1 MVRWVPWLLGLV
13 LAGCASRPSLPPVE
27 VGPGPV
33 HERVLANGL
42 KVIVKEDHRAPV
54 VVSQIWYK
62 VGSSYEHD
70 GITGISHVLEHMMF
84 KGTERYP
91 AGEFSR
97 IIAENGGR
105 ENAFTGRDYTAYFQT
120 LAKDRLAVSFELEAD
135 RMRGLL
141 LDPEEFAKEVRV
153 VMEER
158 RMRIE
163 DDPLALTGEQFNAVA
178 YLTSPYH
185 WPIIGW
191 MDDLENL
198 TIEDLRAWYDA
209 WYRPN
214 NATVVVVGDVD
225 PQEVFA
231 LAERYY
237 GPIEAA
243 PVPKVKPRREVEQRG
258 ERRLRVSAPA
268 RVPYLMMGWQV
279 PALGRH
285 EAGWEPYAMEVL
297 AAVLDGGLSARL
309 ETELVRAQRI
319 AASIGTGYDLYTP
332 RRELLTISATPVPGR
347 DIAELEA
354 AIEAQIERLRQEP
367 VTAEELARV
376 KAQVVAGKVYERDSM
391 FYQAM
396 QIGILETLGYGWQ
409 VQEEYLAR
417 IEQVTPEQVQQVAR
431 KYLID
436 RRRTVAVLDPEP
448 SARPV
453 ASQGGS
459 RLVR

>member
-1 MVRWVPWLLGLV
+1 MLRLVPLLLFA
-13 LAGCASRPSLPPVE
+13 LTACAAHPPRPAAPAASE
-27 VGPGPV
+27 GGGTV

-84 KGTERYP
+84 KGTKRHP

-97 IIAENGGR
+97 IVAENGGR

-120 LAKDRLAVSFELEAD
+120 LAKDRLAISFELEAD

-141 LDPEEFAKEVRV
+141 LDPEDFAKEVQV

-158 RMRIE
+158 RMRTE
-163 DDPLALTGEQFNAVA
+163 DDPQALTGERFNAVA

-191 MDDLENL
+191 MDDLEHL
-198 TIEDLRAWYDA
+198 TVDDLRAWYDT

-225 PQEVFA
+225 PDEVFA
-231 LAERYY
+231 LAEKYY
-237 GPIEAA
+237 GPLEAA
-243 PVPKVKPRREVEQRG
+243 PVPEVKPRREVAQRG
-258 ERRLRVSAPA
+258 ERRVSVHAPA
-268 RVPYLMMGWQV
+268 RLPYVIMGWKA
-279 PALGRH
+279 PALGR
-285 EAGWEPYAMEVL
+285 ADADWEPYAMEVL

-309 ETELVRAQRI
+309 ETELVRARRI

-332 RRELLTISATPVPGR
+332 RREVLTVSGTPAPGHSV
-347 DIAELEA
+347 DDLVA
-354 AIEAQIERLRQEP
+354 AVEAQIERLKTEP
-367 VTAEELARV
+367 VAPHELARV

-396 QIGILETLGYGWQ
+396 QIGMMETLGYGWR
-409 VQEEYLAR
+409 VQDEYLER
-417 IEQVTPEQVQQVAR
+417 IEAITPEQIQAVAR
-431 KYLID
+431 KYLV
-436 RRRTVAVLDPEP
+436 RERRTLAVLEP
-448 SARPV
+448 QPADAQTGDAR
-453 ASQGGS
+453 
-459 RLVR
+459 

>member
-1 MVRWVPWLLGLV
+1 MPALVPLLL
-13 LAGCASRPSLPPVE
+13 LLLLSACATAPAVVAEAPAERD
-27 VGPGPV
+27 GAV
-33 HERVLANGL
+33 HEKVLANGL
-42 KVIVKEDHRAPV
+42 KVIVKTDRRAPV

-84 KGTERYP
+84 KGTKRHP

-97 IIAENGGR
+97 IIADNGGR

-141 LDPEEFAKEVRV
+141 LDPQEFAKEVQV

-158 RMRIE
+158 RMRTE
-163 DDPLALTGEQFNAVA
+163 DNPSALTGEQFQAVA

-191 MDDLENL
+191 MDDLEHL
-198 TIEDLRAWYDA
+198 TVDDLRRWYDR

-225 PQEVFA
+225 PETVFA

-237 GPIEAA
+237 GPVEAA
-243 PVPKVKPRREVEQRG
+243 LVTPPKPRREVRQRG
-258 ERRLRVSAPA
+258 ERRIEVRAPA
-268 RVPYLMMGWQV
+268 RVPQLMIGWKV
-279 PALGRH
+279 PSLGRH
-285 EAGWEPYAMEVL
+285 DAPWEPYAMEVL

-309 ETELVRAQRI
+309 ETELVRRQRL

-332 RRELLTISATPVPGR
+332 RQELLTISATPAPGR
-347 DIAELEA
+347 TVAELEA
-354 AIEAQIERLRQEP
+354 AILEQIERLKHEP
-367 VTAEELARV
+367 VAAHELARV

-396 QIGILETLGYGWQ
+396 QIGMMETLGYGWP
-409 VQEEYLAR
+409 VLDEYLAR
-417 IEQVTPEQVQQVAR
+417 IEAVTPEQIRQVAR
-431 KYLID
+431 KYLVETG
-436 RRRTVAVLDPEP
+436 RTVAVLVPEP
-448 SARPV
+448 PHPQGDADRAR
-453 ASQGGS
+453 
-459 RLVR
+459 